1 MESRGRPLAESTD
14 TSRHSHW
21 QRRKHAGRC
30 FEHNQRADRV
40 MTPSLSEGSFAKFHT
55 FDFKHGGAVVRDG
68 QTLVCARLS
77 PPPALALSL
86 SLHRHPYLC
95 IPLSSR
101 FIRYNKPLKNLK
113 PARDCPTTRIG
124 SPSTLSSQFSD
135 YAHTRLQTHPKPL
148 QDEPP

>member
-1 MESRGRPLAESTD
+1 
-14 TSRHSHW
+14 
-21 QRRKHAGRC
+21 
-30 FEHNQRADRV
+30 
-40 MTPSLSEGSFAKFHT
+40 MTPSLIGGSFAKFHA

-113 PARDCPTTRIG
+113 PACGFHAPLYYLRGIVRRPELDPPRLRPHNPRTTLTPPASN
-124 SPSTLSSQFSD
+124 SPKS
-135 YAHTRLQTHPKPL
+135 RE
-148 QDEPP
+148 DEPP